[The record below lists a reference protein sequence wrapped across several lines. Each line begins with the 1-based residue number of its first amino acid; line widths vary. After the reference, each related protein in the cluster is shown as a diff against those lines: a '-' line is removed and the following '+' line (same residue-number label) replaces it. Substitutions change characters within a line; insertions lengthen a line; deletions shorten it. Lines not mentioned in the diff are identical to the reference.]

1 MSPEVVQ
8 LGPIILLL
16 LLLSIIFIVYATA
29 KWKLHPFLSIISSA
43 YIFALLTNLV
53 GTLNGVEKP
62 LIADIGKEIAG
73 GFGSIITSIG
83 LVIIFGT
90 LIGKILENSGAA
102 VKMAE
107 VVSPARRSSPC
118 HCHDRNR
125 LDRLDPCFCDSGYVI
140 LSSLKKSL
148 AKKTGVSAVTLAVA
162 LSTGLY
168 ATHTLVPLLLVRL
181 LRLPM

>member
-8 LGPIILLL
+8 LGPIILVLL
-16 LLLSIIFIVYATA
+16 LLCIVFIVYATA
-29 KWKLHPFLSIISSA
+29 KWKLHPFLSIITST
-43 YIFALLTNLV
+43 YIFALLTNLA

-62 LIADIGKEIAG
+62 IIADIGKEIAG

-107 VVSPARRSSPC
+107 VV
-118 HCHDRNR
+118 
-125 LDRLDPCFCDSGYVI
+125 L
-140 LSSLKKSL
+140 
-148 AKKTGVSAVTLAVA
+148 
-162 LSTGLY
+162 
-168 ATHTLVPLLLVRL
+168 RL
-181 LRLPM
+181 LGDRHPAIAMSVIGWIVATPVTSFYRR